1 MLGNSISFT
10 KGISM
15 FKITSKGDHGKT
27 KDFLHKLQ
35 SGDIFSNL
43 EKYGAAGVSALARAT
58 PVDTGLTQQSWSYIV
73 IRDKNHPGIE
83 WHNTNVVNGTP
94 VAILIQYGH
103 GTGTGGYVQ
112 GRDFINPAMRPIFD
126 KIADDVW
133 EEVTRG

>member
-1 MLGNSISFT
+1 
-10 KGISM
+10 M
-15 FKITSKGDHGKT
+15 FKITTKGDHGKT
-27 KDFLHKLQ
+27 KDFLHRMQ
-35 SGDIFSNL
+35 SGDIFSSL
-43 EKYGAAGVSALARAT
+43 EQHGAAGVAALARAT
-58 PVDTGLTQQSWSYIV
+58 PVDTGLTQQSWTYIV

-83 WHNTNVVNGTP
+83 WHNTNVVSGTP

-126 KIADDVW
+126 RIADDVW